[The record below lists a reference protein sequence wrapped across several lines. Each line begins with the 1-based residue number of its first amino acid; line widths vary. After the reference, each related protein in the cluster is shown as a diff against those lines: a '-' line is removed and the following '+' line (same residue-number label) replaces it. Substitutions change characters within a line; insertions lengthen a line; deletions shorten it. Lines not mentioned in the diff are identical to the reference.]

1 MATEEERGNGDV
13 EGDRKEAGIVG
24 FVDDED
30 KELWGITGEP
40 FEEEGGRILISDGG
54 LEVER
59 GTNSSTNSSASDS
72 DTKPSAFFPDLSILF
87 PTTTQQ

>member
-1 MATEEERGNGDV
+1 MATEEERGTVYVEENGV
-13 EGDRKEAGIVG
+13 AT

-30 KELWGITGEP
+30 KGVYGITGEP
-40 FEEEGGRILISDGG
+40 FEEEGGRMLISDGG
-54 LEVER
+54 LEAVK
-59 GTNSSTNSSASDS
+59 GTNSSRNSSASDS